1 MSTGPDPASI
11 STALLER
18 LARSEPV
25 ILLGRGGS
33 GTRLLSE
40 LALPLGL
47 FLGSDLNVS
56 SDSMEWVDD
65 IYALA
70 VENLTKEIETGS
82 ERDLAWRER
91 LRRRA
96 GVVLSKGRRTPEQ
109 LWGWKLPETMLIL
122 AQALRSFS
130 KARVVHLVRHPL
142 TSAWRRTHV
151 TSRKNNPVGLQ
162 VLTAAYRQYGRDL
175 ASMEQDGAHIHNAIT
190 WRYQIENVQ
199 ALLGGHDPARVLVM
213 RYEDLCATPH
223 ECQGRLREFLG
234 LPPGRSKL
242 QPAIDEKRLG
252 SEPPD
257 EAVRAEIW
265 QLCGEAAAALGYE
278 R

>member
-1 MSTGPDPASI
+1 MSPDPASI
-11 STALLER
+11 SADLLER

-70 VENLTKEIETGS
+70 VENLTEEIAAGS

-96 GVVLSKGRRTPEQ
+96 GAVLLRGRRTPEQ

-122 AQALRSFS
+122 AQALRSFP

-175 ASMEQDGAHIHNAIT
+175 AAMEQDGPHIHNAIT

-199 ALLGGHDPARVLVM
+199 NLLGAHDPARVLVM
-213 RYEDLCATPH
+213 RYEDLCATPQQ
-223 ECQGRLREFLG
+223 CQDRLRQFLG

-265 QLCGEAAAALGYE
+265 QLCGGAAAALGYE